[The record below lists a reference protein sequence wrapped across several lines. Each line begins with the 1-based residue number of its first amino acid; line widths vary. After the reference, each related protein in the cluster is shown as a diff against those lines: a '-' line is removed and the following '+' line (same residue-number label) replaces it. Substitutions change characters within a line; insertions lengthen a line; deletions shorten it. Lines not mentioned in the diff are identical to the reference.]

1 MSSLVSI
8 DDDNNNSSSNIDDL
22 SIASLA
28 ISSNDAN
35 DANDTNIVVAASSL
49 PFPKDGIRL
58 SSLYEFYDICGGKNK
73 LIGLTTTDVN
83 EMYQKP
89 LTAASGL
96 SYCEYLKSKN
106 SVNVGQAVV
115 FISHG
120 KYQFLSP
127 SSSLSL
133 PLLLLLSSSIL
144 SSFRLYESFLL
155 PDLCILLLTY
165 YLL

>member
-1 MSSLVSI
+1 VST
-8 DDDNNNSSSNIDDL
+8 DDDNNNNSNIDDL

-28 ISSNDAN
+28 ISNSND
-35 DANDTNIVVAASSL
+35 DNDTNVVVAASSL

-58 SSLYEFYDICGGKNK
+58 SSLYEFYDICGGKDK

-89 LTAASGL
+89 LTASSGL

-120 KYQFLSP
+120 KYLFTFTLTINICTITFNTTNVTYTNTTTTTHSMEIP
-127 SSSLSL
+127 VLRSYGCRRV
-133 PLLLLLSSSIL
+133 
-144 SSFRLYESFLL
+144 SFS
-155 PDLCILLLTY
+155 
-165 YLL
+165 